1 MRAPQHERRARP
13 PARGVAR
20 EPAEATLQGL
30 TPTSPTPLPSWVRRL
45 PYGLV
50 FPKERVSR
58 STSQLV
64 PQRTWLFPPSAWQ
77 PPPHPGAAAAPLSCS
92 PPPPGDPRSKL
103 PAPNPALAASRVRK
117 AGGPAPPSTPRRRA
131 AQRLTAR
138 AGSWPCHSAPQL
150 PHLQSGL
157 PRQHGPGQRAAWMS
171 QPWHWAWLTCV
182 QQAVRARSCPP
193 LVLVHGPGAV
203 RSRFLFGKRDLCL
216 KESSGVGFPRY

>member
-1 MRAPQHERRARP
+1 MGGGQRAGRGHSPRP
-13 PARGVAR
+13 DTDVSHTPSELGEAPALRPRVSQGTSFQINI
-20 EPAEATLQGL
+20 PAHPSTNMAVPTLGL
-30 TPTSPTPLPSWVRRL
+30 AAPTPPWCS
-45 PYGLV
+45 
-50 FPKERVSR
+50 
-58 STSQLV
+58 
-64 PQRTWLFPPSAWQ
+64 
-77 PPPHPGAAAAPLSCS
+77 SCS
-92 PPPPGDPRSKL
+92 PVLSSPPGDPRSKL
-103 PAPNPALAASRVRK
+103 PAPKPALAASRVRK

>member
-77 PPPHPGAAAAPLSCS
+77 PPPHPGAAAAPLSC

-103 PAPNPALAASRVRK
+103 PAPKPALAACSIPCPEAGRASPALHTTSAGSTEADRK
-117 AGGPAPPSTPRRRA
+117 GWILALPLCASTSPSAKWVAPATRTRPEGCLDEPALALGLADLRPAGSEGKELPPPSSGPR
-131 AQRLTAR
+131 
-138 AGSWPCHSAPQL
+138 SW
-150 PHLQSGL
+150 
-157 PRQHGPGQRAAWMS
+157 
-171 QPWHWAWLTCV
+171 
-182 QQAVRARSCPP
+182 SC
-193 LVLVHGPGAV
+193 
-203 RSRFLFGKRDLCL
+203 
-216 KESSGVGFPRY
+216 